1 MDIDKKFSNW
11 QMYLPNVLGILSKV
25 SPSLSSK
32 LQTSLFNNNFV
43 TAVEGEYYKTQY
55 MLELREPL
63 CEIERK
69 RTGTR
74 SKELLIHQS
83 RISTEMYK
91 TLLNFEGMMSRAVSL
106 KKRDDREVLKVGKV
120 VTKE

>member
-55 MLELREPL
+55 MLELSLNLREPL

-83 RISTEMYK
+83 RNSTEMYK
-91 TLLNFEGMMSRAVSL
+91 TLLKG
-106 KKRDDREVLKVGKV
+106 
-120 VTKE
+120 